1 MEIANILYKEGD
13 NLVSPVAIKMEELSP
28 VKKKL
33 SFEIPWIEVKEELDA
48 VYRDVGKKAKIKGFR
63 PGKVPRKVLE
73 RYFKEQAE
81 GDAIT
86 NIVNKNYWQALENKG
101 LMSISKPDIVQE
113 GLKENADFSFTASF
127 ETEPEFEPKGYKGM
141 EVEKETIQ
149 ITDVDLENRLMQIR
163 QMFATM
169 EEVKEDRPL
178 AKGDFVT
185 IDFAG
190 SLNAES
196 PKELKAE
203 NYFLEIGSQRF
214 IPGFEEQLVGMKN
227 SETKLINLT
236 FPEEYQEKK
245 FAGKEVTF
253 SVTVKNIK
261 EKKLPGIDD
270 AFIKNFD
277 RYNSLEDLKNDV
289 RKTLEEEGKKLSE
302 TKLQNSIMEILMKE
316 NDFEV
321 PPSLVEKQIY
331 YMMADTHKRMT
342 SAGMDEKNAL
352 ELSFKMHDK
361 FKDEAAK
368 IVRSFLIL
376 KKIAEKESFIIEEPD
391 MDQHIRDLAEKH
403 GRDYELLKSAY
414 EQEERKDNLKA
425 ELIQK
430 KVFDFIEQY
439 ANIKAVEKIGMDME
453 AK

>member
-1 MEIANILYKEGD
+1 
-13 NLVSPVAIKMEELSP
+13 MEELSP

-33 SFEIPWIEVKEELDA
+33 SFEVPWNEVKEELDA

-63 PGKVPRKVLE
+63 PGKIPRKVLE
-73 RYFKEQAE
+73 TYFKEQAE

-86 NIVNKNYWQALENKG
+86 NIVNKNYWQALEDKG
-101 LMSISKPDIVQE
+101 LMPISKPDIIQE

-127 ETEPEFEPKGYKGM
+127 EIEPEFEPKGYKGM
-141 EVEKETIQ
+141 DVEKETIQ
-149 ITDVDLENRLMQIR
+149 ITDADLENRLMQIR

-169 EEVKEDRPL
+169 EEVNEDRPL
-178 AKGDFVT
+178 AKDDFVT
-185 IDFAG
+185 IDFVG
-190 SLNAES
+190 SLNGES

-214 IPGFEEQLVGMKN
+214 IPGFEEQLVGIKKG
-227 SETKLINLT
+227 ETKLINIT
-236 FPEEYQEKK
+236 FPEEYHEKK

-253 SVTVKNIK
+253 SVAVKNIK
-261 EKKLPGIDD
+261 EKKLPEIDD

-289 RKTLEEEGKKLSE
+289 LKTLAEEGGIMSE
-302 TKLQNSIMEILMKE
+302 TKLHTSIMETLVKE

-352 ELSFKMHDK
+352 EMSFKMHDQ

-376 KKIAEKESFIIEEPD
+376 KKIAEKESFIIDEPD
-391 MDQHIRDLAEKH
+391 MDQHIRHLAEKH
-403 GRDYELLKSAY
+403 GRDYELLKSSY

-439 ANIKAVEKIGMDME
+439 ANIKVIERIGMDPE